1 MNKSKTSKFLKF
13 LVSVLVLACFGF
25 TSVPVL
31 ASSNYLIFDK
41 NFIISNTSFLSYR
54 DFPNASAVQQLLE
67 RKNSFLKNYSTNGL
81 KASDLIFKAANGEIS
96 SYNGVKVKISPALL
110 LTMLDKEQSLLSTS
124 SYDTNKDP
132 QRKLRSAMGYACP
145 DTSACNPDYEGFF
158 KQVTWGAYQLQYN
171 FNNAR
176 NPRFSPY
183 TVGTTFT
190 TLDNNKVTIANEAT
204 ASLYRYTPHVYMGN
218 YNVFKIMMLN
228 GWTVYKQ
235 NTTSQAIDD
244 ANKVTINNDNCQS
257 LFLSRYFIGQTG
269 SNISQL
275 QQCLKNRGLYNYPS
289 ITGYF
294 GPITKA
300 SLTKLLDQEKKC
312 ERFYYKD
319 FKEGQASQEIR
330 DLQQCLISFKVFP
343 LNYTTGYF
351 GPITKAAFN
360 KIKTS

>member
-1 MNKSKTSKFLKF
+1 MNKSKTFKFLNF
-13 LVSVLVLACFGF
+13 IVSVLVLACFGF

-31 ASSNYLIFDK
+31 ANNNYLVFDK

-54 DFPNASAVQQLLE
+54 DFPNAVSIQRLLE
-67 RKNSFLKNYSTNGL
+67 TKNSFLKNYSTSGL
-81 KASDLIFKAANGEIS
+81 RASDIIFKAANGEIS

-124 SYDTNKDP
+124 SYDTVKDP

-145 DTSACNPDYEGFF
+145 DTSACNPDYEGFY

-176 NPRFSPY
+176 NPKFSPY

-190 TLDNNKVTIANEAT
+190 TLDNLKVTISNEAT

-218 YNVFKIMMLN
+218 YNVFKIMMIN
-228 GWTVYKQ
+228 GWTIYKQ
-235 NTTSQAIDD
+235 NTNAQAIDA
-244 ANKVTINNDNCQS
+244 ANKVTRGNDNCQS
-257 LFLSRYFIGQTG
+257 LFVGRYYIGQTG
-269 SNISQL
+269 KNISEL
-275 QQCLKNRGLYNYPS
+275 QQCLKDRGMFNYPS

-294 GPITKA
+294 GPVTNS
-300 SLTKLLDQEKKC
+300 SLSKLLDNEKKC

-330 DLQQCLISFKVFP
+330 DLQQCLIAFNVFP

-351 GPITKAAFN
+351 GPVTKAAL
-360 KIKTS
+360 IKLKTR